1 MTISYLAD
9 ILTLPACFFELM
21 TFTVFVKV
29 LLSLK
34 MKAGIIDPCRHSTID
49 FYLNPVFFQYFK
61 NFRQTHRKVVAQSLR
76 PKDYFHPMIA
86 GLPRNENNILE
97 NLPFFLV
104 SNML

>member
-49 FYLNPVFFQYFK
+49 FYLNPVFFNILK
-61 NFRQTHRKVVAQSLR
+61 TLGKPIERWWRKVSD
-76 PKDYFHPMIA
+76 PKTIFIP
-86 GLPRNENNILE
+86 
-97 NLPFFLV
+97 
-104 SNML
+104 